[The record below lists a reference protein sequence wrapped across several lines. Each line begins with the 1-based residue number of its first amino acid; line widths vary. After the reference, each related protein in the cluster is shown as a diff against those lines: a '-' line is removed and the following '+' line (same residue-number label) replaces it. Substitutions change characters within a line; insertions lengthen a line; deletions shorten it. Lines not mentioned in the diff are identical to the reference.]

1 MASKTIINN
10 SSGSISYNDVTITPA
25 PTPSG
30 AGETIYV
37 NSSGTGYIS
46 QAVSSTF
53 KNRIINGDMVIA
65 QRGTAAVTSSNATA
79 AYAVDRWVMYN
90 GTAITLTAQ
99 QSADAPSG
107 FSNSLQFSTTSAM
120 NSTASQNIY
129 VIQRVEGYNVSDLNY
144 GTVNAKTL
152 TASFWVKSS
161 VTGTYSGA
169 AALYPVAGSSV
180 TSYVF
185 TYTISQTNTWEKK
198 TVQIPGNQTY
208 AIPNVTN
215 GVGIYFSFDLGSGTN
230 SESSSG
236 TWVIGD
242 YNRTSSTVK
251 WANNA
256 NATFKI
262 TGVQLEAGSVATP
275 FEYRPQQ
282 LELSLCRRYYY
293 RLTSTG
299 YSNYTTF
306 GRGMWT
312 TTTNFRFYLKF
323 PTPMRATPTVA
334 LTAATGF
341 VVYDTASRTVSLI
354 SYYSIGYDGV
364 LMTATTAT
372 ATAGKAGVIQ
382 SNNSNSPLIEFT
394 SEL

>member
-46 QAVSSTF
+46 QAVSPTF
-53 KNRIINGDMVIA
+53 KNRIINGDMTIA
-65 QRGTAAVTSSNATA
+65 QRGAAAVNTTNS
-79 AYAVDRWVMYN
+79 YPVDRWLINYSSSA
-90 GTAITLTAQ
+90 TFSAQ
-99 QSADAPSG
+99 QSSDAPAG
-107 FSNSLQFSTTSAM
+107 FSYSLATTVSSSSLIASTNYAQLIQVIEGTNIVDFCLGTSQAK
-120 NSTASQNIY
+120 I
-129 VIQRVEGYNVSDLNY
+129 I
-144 GTVNAKTL
+144 TV
-152 TASFWVKSS
+152 SFWVKSS
-161 VTGTYSGA
+161 ITGKYAVKLQNSGSRTYFSE
-169 AALYPVAGSSV
+169 
-180 TSYVF
+180 
-185 TYTISQTNTWEKK
+185 YTINSANTWEKK
-198 TVQIPGNQTY
+198 S
-208 AIPNVTN
+208 VTISLDTQGTWLTN
-215 GVGIYFSFDLGSGTN
+215 SGVGINLCFILSLGSNYWGT
-230 SESSSG
+230 SDTWSSSNWAG
-236 TWVIGD
+236 
-242 YNRTSSTVK
+242 SSNQTQLQQT
-251 WANNA
+251 AGA
-256 NATFKI
+256 IFKI

-382 SNNSNSPLIEFT
+382 SNNSNSPFIEFT